1 MIHNYLKIVLRNAIN
16 QKIFSL
22 INILGL
28 AFGMTV
34 CMLSI
39 IFIRYE
45 LSFDTYHKNADNIYR
60 VTRKFNTPNG
70 YNPHF
75 ARCPDVWVNSLPDEF
90 PEINT
95 LIRFQWTPSVNLKI
109 GEKKLRST
117 KWYVTDADVFD
128 VFSFNM
134 IEGNHFTALKEP
146 RSVVVTKKT
155 ASQYFGNN
163 NPIGEE
169 IILISET
176 DGEQIPYK
184 ITGVINNL
192 PVNSH
197 FQIDFLVSFDNPEA
211 RQGWAWI
218 YLLLQE
224 GTNSVALEK
233 KFPDFIKKYG
243 GEEAAQ
249 YGSLRLQALTD
260 IHLYSH
266 LDREIEPNG
275 DIQYIYIFSVVAFL
289 VILIACFNFMNLST
303 ARSVKRAKE
312 VGIRKVLGAY
322 RKELINYFLCESVF
336 FSVLAFVVSIGIT
349 IIIFPFFSS
358 LLGNSISVGDVFY
371 LPVLLGFLL
380 LAILTGFFSGIYPA
394 FVLSSFN
401 PLTAF
406 TKGNNL
412 SRSKKQLN
420 FTVRRVLVVLQFAMT
435 VVLITFTLF
444 CLYQFSFISNKKLGF
459 EKDQILAVTNVSRM
473 DLLKYPVLKNQLESY
488 SGIGGITAC
497 MDVPSRDILDQGFGV
512 VEGVHS
518 GNESTIL
525 ALQSIDNNFLDV
537 MKIKLLAGENFT
549 GDSNSGEYEKT
560 MDLTEMQTY
569 TSGKEYTYIINESAV
584 RKLGWTSH
592 EEALGKKLQWTNAA
606 FSLSGRITG
615 IVEDFNY
622 ASLHLQVRPLVLIN
636 EPVWF
641 GNILV
646 KISGEDVHSTINQI
660 SDVWDGI
667 YANSPLHYEF
677 LDDLF
682 AALYRSEENLKQL
695 LTTFSVLA
703 IFIAYLGLFG
713 LVLYTTEQR
722 TKEIGIRKTM
732 GASIIDVIVLLGK
745 DFTKWILLANLIAIP
760 IGYFIVSKWLEQ
772 YAYRID
778 ININIFLIAFGL
790 SLIIA
795 FIIVSYQTIKA
806 AIANPV
812 ESLRYE

>member
-1 MIHNYLKIVLRNAIN
+1 MIHNYLKIVLRNVIN

-45 LSFDTYHKNADNIYR
+45 LSYDTYHENADNIYR

-75 ARCPDVWVNSLPDEF
+75 ARCPDAWVNSLPDEF
-90 PEINT
+90 PEIKT
-95 LIRFQWTPSVNLKI
+95 LIRFQWIPSVNLKI
-109 GEKKLRST
+109 GEEKLRST

-134 IEGNHFTALKEP
+134 IEGNHSTALKEP

-155 ASQYFGNN
+155 ASLYFGNK
-163 NPIGEE
+163 NPIGKE
-169 IILISET
+169 IILISEA

-184 ITGVINNL
+184 ITGVIDNL

-197 FQIDFLVSFDNPEA
+197 FQIDFLVSYDNPEA

-224 GTNSVALEK
+224 GTNSTALEK
-233 KFPDFIKKYG
+233 KFPEFVKKYG
-243 GEEAAQ
+243 GEEAAK
-249 YGSLRLQALTD
+249 YGFLHIQALTN
-260 IHLYSH
+260 IHLHSH
-266 LDREIEPNG
+266 LDREIEPTG
-275 DIQYIYIFSVVAFL
+275 DIQYIYIFSVIAFL

-312 VGIRKVLGAY
+312 IGIRKVLGAY

-336 FSVLAFVVSIGIT
+336 FSLLAFVVSSGIT

-371 LPVLLGFLL
+371 LPVLVGFFLL
-380 LAILTGFFSGIYPA
+380 ALLTGFFSGIYPA

-412 SRSKKQLN
+412 TRSKKQLN

-459 EKDQILAVTNVSRM
+459 EKDQVLAVTNVSRI
-473 DLLKYPVLKNQLESY
+473 DLLKYPVFKNQLESY

-497 MDVPSRDILDQGFGV
+497 MDVPSRDILDQGFSV

-518 GNESTIL
+518 GDESTIL
-525 ALQSIDNNFLDV
+525 ALQSVDENFLDV
-537 MKIKLLAGENFT
+537 MKIKLLAGKNFT
-549 GDSNSGEYEKT
+549 GGSNNGEYEKT

-569 TSGKEYTYIINESAV
+569 TSEKEYTYIINESAV
-584 RKLGWTSH
+584 RKLGWTSP

-615 IVEDFNY
+615 VVEDFNY

-636 EPVWF
+636 EPIWF

-646 KISGEDVHSTINQI
+646 KISGEDVNSTINQI

-667 YANSPLHYEF
+667 YEDSPMQYEF
-677 LDDLF
+677 LDDMF
-682 AALYRSEENLKQL
+682 AAL
-695 LTTFSVLA
+695 
-703 IFIAYLGLFG
+703 
-713 LVLYTTEQR
+713 
-722 TKEIGIRKTM
+722 
-732 GASIIDVIVLLGK
+732 
-745 DFTKWILLANLIAIP
+745 
-760 IGYFIVSKWLEQ
+760 
-772 YAYRID
+772 
-778 ININIFLIAFGL
+778 
-790 SLIIA
+790 
-795 FIIVSYQTIKA
+795 
-806 AIANPV
+806 
-812 ESLRYE
+812 